1 MPNPWFYYLAAQ
13 LQHLIGTIGMGN
25 GLDGTKCSSFM
36 AVMSH
41 TTQRGSIVLALEAQ
55 DFGILHERYP
65 TYNLI
70 QKVWNK
76 TKYIQNVTGYTEFSP
91 IQCNDTCMELVKYRL
106 Q

>member
-1 MPNPWFYYLAAQ
+1 MK
-13 LQHLIGTIGMGN
+13 N
-25 GLDGTKCSSFM
+25 GLDGTECGSFM

-55 DFGILHERYP
+55 AFGLPHKRYL

-76 TKYIQNVTGYTEFSP
+76 TKYLQNVTVYMEFSP
-91 IQCNDTCMELVKYRL
+91 IRCNDT
-106 Q
+106 